1 MKLESQ
7 IHGVLEKLSNNES
20 DKLTVKDEWIEEAG
34 EAFKDALRRQFTRQD
49 EGFRLRM
56 SNVGRPLCQ
65 LQQAKK
71 KAKQERKSY
80 NFIMRMLLGDAV
92 ESIMDVVLKI
102 AGANITSSKDK
113 VDLKIEKHSIKGET
127 DLSID
132 GKVWDIKSSSSYA
145 FDHKWKKG
153 FPALQDDD
161 AFGYVG
167 QLIGYS
173 EGLKKKPGGWIV
185 VNKNNGE
192 VLCMEAKVNKSQKQA
207 VLDQMKMKAD
217 ALDDG
222 WKFRRCFRPEDDF
235 FNRKYTNS
243 KKLPMSCVF
252 CDFRSSC
259 WPNAKLLPQ
268 PKSKA
273 KEPRK
278 NWYVQYEGKVF
289 K

>member
-1 MKLESQ
+1 MTNQEVVRLVFCKL
-7 IHGVLEKLSNNES
+7 
-20 DKLTVKDEWIEEAG
+20 
-34 EAFKDALRRQFTRQD
+34 
-49 EGFRLRM
+49 
-56 SNVGRPLCQ
+56 
-65 LQQAKK
+65 
-71 KAKQERKSY
+71 QE
-80 NFIMRMLLGDAV
+80 
-92 ESIMDVVLKI
+92 
-102 AGANITSSKDK
+102 
-113 VDLKIEKHSIKGET
+113 
-127 DLSID
+127 
-132 GKVWDIKSSSSYA
+132 
-145 FDHKWKKG
+145 
-153 FPALQDDD
+153 DD
-161 AFGYVG
+161 AFGYIG

-273 KEPRK
+273 KGRAKAKPNATAKAKAGNQSLHTGRNAEHH
-278 NWYVQYEGKVF
+278 E
-289 K
+289 